1 MRASM
6 WDFDTILNKL
16 LTPAS
21 SEINMNSLYTVNNR
35 VMGKY
40 FFAIGLVVMMMSCGK
55 DIDEFIPRA
64 SQVPAGDISR
74 LMTRLQSDIA
84 GDVFTTV
91 SCPCSGDQVFK
102 IDKDLVLVIPPD
114 FVDLSKYPCTNGSFD
129 INVTVCDTKGE
140 ILIGG
145 IPTVSEGKLLESRI
159 EVNLQIVDG
168 NTKVKLAHGKQIRLL
183 INDPDPRDRMELFYG
198 EDEVWVQA
206 DQNPDTWNNVSSSEW
221 WFQDSAQQ
229 IITGFGYE
237 CFTDS
242 LDWINVDVFFEV
254 PAEQRTSV
262 CIDLP
267 DEFTNTNTIV
277 FMVFDD
283 YKSILAM
290 HGEAETMEF
299 CEPYG
304 ATPLGFN
311 VTFVVLSEMGEDS
324 YMFAQKSAV
333 ITPGHVETITPKN
346 TPYEEIKKYITTL

>member
-21 SEINMNSLYTVNNR
+21 SEFKMNSLYTVNNR

-40 FFAIGLVVMMMSCGK
+40 LFAIGIVVIMMSCGK

-64 SQVPAGDISR
+64 SQAPAGDISR
-74 LMTRLQSDIA
+74 LMARLKSDIA
-84 GDVFTTV
+84 GDVFTSV
-91 SCPCSGDQVFK
+91 SCPCSGDQVYK

-114 FVDLSKYPCTNGSFD
+114 FVDLSQYPCINGSFN
-129 INVTVCDTKGE
+129 INVTGCDTKGE
-140 ILIGG
+140 ILIDG

-159 EVNLQIVDG
+159 EINIEIGDSIS
-168 NTKVKLAHGKQIRLL
+168 NVKLAHGKQIRLL
-183 INDPDPRDRMELFYG
+183 VNDPDPRDRMELFYG

-206 DQNPDTWNNVSSSEW
+206 DRNPDTWDNVTNSEW

-254 PAEQRTSV
+254 PAEQRTAV

-267 DEFTNTNTIV
+267 DEFTNTNTLV

-290 HGEAETMEF
+290 HGEAETMQF

-333 ITPGHVETITPKN
+333 ITPGHIETITPKN